1 MQGSEKEGPSRKKG
15 QPEQMQKQDLGSY
28 PVSVFGGFGICL
40 WAFKKKLFISVC
52 TGCLLLCG
60 LFSSC

>member
-1 MQGSEKEGPSRKKG
+1 MQGSEKEGHSRKKG

-40 WAFKKKLFISVC
+40 WAFKKKIIYF
-52 TGCLLLCG
+52 CLHWVFVAVWAFL
-60 LFSSC
+60 